1 MHPAARRVTFV
12 LLPPLSLLSLG
23 GALEALKV
31 ANRALGSPAYEVR
44 LLSLDGQPVADSI
57 GSELSVQGRI
67 DEHDAS
73 LDELLVLATDA
84 PPLDQDD
91 RLPAIAALLKSAA
104 QRGRTIGTL
113 GSAASWAARAGV
125 LAGRRTTLPWREVRA
140 LAERH
145 LDVVVSSNVFEI
157 DTDRLSCAGG
167 GASLDMM
174 IAWLGRRHGQRLVQ
188 QLVAHFG
195 LTRLR
200 AADERQPTPSAALP
214 GASSK
219 LAEAIALMEA
229 NLGEPLATEDI
240 AQLVGVSRRQLE
252 RLFKQHLDALPSR
265 WYTELRLAQA
275 RRLLQESS
283 QSILQIGLACG
294 FSSGPR
300 FSNAY
305 RAHFGRTPRD
315 ERAGRAAAWRSAA
328 PVPPASPGPV
338 ADDSRGP
345 QAHHATAAAA
355 STFKDMP

>member
-1 MHPAARRVTFV
+1 MSSVPRRATFV
-12 LLPPLSLLSLG
+12 LLPPVSLLALG
-23 GALEALKV
+23 GALEALKA
-31 ANRALGSPAYEVR
+31 ANQALGSRTYAVR
-44 LLSLDGQPVADSI
+44 LLSIDGRPVADTI
-57 GSELSVQGRI
+57 GSEVSVQG
-67 DEHDAS
+67 S
-73 LDELLVLATDA
+73 LDGHDVTLDDLLVLATDA
-84 PPLDQDD
+84 PPLEPDD
-91 RLPAIAALLKSAA
+91 RLGPLGGLLRAAAEA
-104 QRGRTIGTL
+104 GRTIATL
-113 GSAASWAARAGV
+113 GSGAVWAARCGV
-125 LAGRRTTLPWREVRA
+125 LGGYRTTLPWREVRG

-157 DTDRLSCAGG
+157 DRERLGCAGG
-167 GASLDMM
+167 SASLDMM
-174 IAWLGRRHGQRLVQ
+174 IAWLGRRHGQRVVQ
-188 QLVAHFG
+188 QLIAHFG

-214 GASSK
+214 GTSSK
-219 LAEAIALMEA
+219 LSEAIALMEA

-315 ERAGRAAAWRSAA
+315 ERAGRAAAWRAA
-328 PVPPASPGPV
+328 RPG
-338 ADDSRGP
+338 D
-345 QAHHATAAAA
+345 ATPAAA
-355 STFKDMP
+355 SPSEEAP